1 MHFQKKVILL
11 FLFILFL
18 YSCSTTKKIE
28 EGRYLLSKNIIEEDG
43 KKIRDS
49 DAYKSIF
56 QKPNKKSLIFPPIG
70 LWFYNGSD
78 SLLQKPLQKWFSDP
92 ERTEKT
98 LDSLLIKDS
107 LLDWISANRNM
118 IRRYRMARNKLFV
131 RNESLPVLVDSTDIH
146 KSEKTLRNYYG
157 SKEGFLNAK
166 VSAETILRPAI
177 KPNFSEKKKKR
188 FRKKQKK
195 ATVVYHIEKG
205 EPYVIDS
212 LAYFIEDQKI
222 DSIYRSTLEKSYLKK
237 NQNFNEKTFLDEK
250 DRIVKLLR
258 NHGYYYFHPNN
269 IRMEADSVTLGHRR
283 LIGIVN
289 IEPNPTDTLKQYNKI
304 FKISKVKVITD
315 HITRS
320 YILPKKTPV
329 TYKKYQILSYDSLKY
344 KPRVFTD
351 ATIIA
356 VDSTYRLDNDQLTK
370 QNYSQ
375 LRNFYIPEIRYE
387 KDTISKGDYL
397 IANILLTPQKK
408 YSLDINSDAFRS
420 NYLTI
425 GFSPNVSLLSRNIF
439 GGAEN
444 LELSTKLTGG
454 TVAQIDNTSGF
465 ALESSLRAKVSFP
478 RFIIPF
484 IKTEEIFTKE
494 ANKATNIGLSATW
507 QNNIGIGKVE
517 FSSLI
522 DYTWNSSRM
531 IKHRVKLSNIQYIR
545 NFNKDR
551 YFNLYTSDKN
561 IRDKQYEDYFKF
573 NPDSKNQYAKGT
585 LNDNKLSVMIR
596 KDSDF
601 KNARFFNPIIYD
613 DYFEMIQRQRRITE
627 DVLIN
632 SSSYTFEYDGKRDK
646 NKKNPFY
653 FRGMIELAGNT
664 LNLLDNLLN
673 FTPTK
678 NALIYK
684 NSLLDVGYAQ
694 YVKFDF
700 DLRKYWKMSRN
711 AQFASRFLLGY
722 TIPYGNA
729 SSAPFNKTYLA
740 GGSEDIRAWQAY
752 DLGPGESNRSERSF
766 STEQLKMT
774 FNLEWRRKLSANLDG
789 ALFIDTGN
797 IWATNSQASKESLF
811 QLDTFYKQMA
821 VGSGF
826 GFRYNF
832 GYNIVFRFD
841 LAYKIHDPNQIKG
854 ERWFHHLKVWAPTF
868 NIGIGYPF

>member
-1 MHFQKKVILL
+1 VHFQIKVILL
-11 FLFILFL
+11 FLFILFF
-18 YSCSTTKKIE
+18 YSCSTTKKIQD
-28 EGRYLLSKNIIEEDG
+28 GRYLLSKNIIEEDG
-43 KKIRDS
+43 KKIRNS

-56 QKPNKKSLIFPPIG
+56 QKPNKKSLIFFPIG

-78 SLLQKPLQKWFSDP
+78 SLLQKPLQKWFLDP
-92 ERTEKT
+92 NRTEKT
-98 LDSLLIKDS
+98 LDSLLIKDR
-107 LLDWISANRNM
+107 LLDWTSDNRNM
-118 IRRYRMARNKLFV
+118 TRRYRMTRNKLFV
-131 RNESLPVLVDSTDIH
+131 RNESLPILVDSSDTH
-146 KSEKTLRNYYG
+146 KSEKTLKNYYG

-166 VSAETILRPAI
+166 VSAETVLRPAI
-177 KPNFSEKKKKR
+177 KNNFSEKKKQR
-188 FRKKQKK
+188 LRKKQKK

-237 NQNFNEKTFLDEK
+237 KQNFNEKTFLDEK
-250 DRIVKLLR
+250 DRIVKLFR
-258 NHGYYYFHPNN
+258 NRGYYYFNPDNV
-269 IRMEADSVTLGHRR
+269 RMEADSVTLGRRR

-289 IEPNPTDTLKQYNKI
+289 IEPNPMDSLQQYNKI
-304 FKISKVKVITD
+304 FKISKVNIVTD
-315 HITRS
+315 YTTRNYNLS
-320 YILPKKTPV
+320 KKTSLF
-329 TYKKYQILSYDSLKY
+329 YKKYHLLSDDSLKY
-344 KPRVFTD
+344 KPQVFTN
-351 ATIIA
+351 ASILA
-356 VDSTYRLDNDQLTK
+356 VDSIYRLKNDQITK
-370 QNYSQ
+370 QNYSR

-387 KDTISKGDYL
+387 KDTISKGNYL
-397 IANILLTPQKK
+397 MANILLTPQKK

-425 GFSPNVSLLSRNIF
+425 GFSPNISLLSRNIF

-465 ALESSLRAKVSFP
+465 ALESSVRAKVSFP

-484 IKTEEIFTKE
+484 IKTEEIFTKT
-494 ANKATNIGLSATW
+494 ANKTTNIGFSATW

-573 NPDSKNQYAKGT
+573 NTDSKNKYS
-585 LNDNKLSVMIR
+585 DNTLSVMIR
-596 KDSDF
+596 NDSDF
-601 KNARFFNPIIYD
+601 KNSRFFNSAIYR
-613 DYFEMIQRQRRITE
+613 DYLEMIQRQRRITE

-632 SSSYTFEYDGKRDK
+632 SSSYTFEYDGISDK
-646 NKKNPFY
+646 SKKNPFY
-653 FRGMIELAGNT
+653 FRGTVELAGNT
-664 LNLLDNLLN
+664 LNFLDRLFN

-684 NSLLDVGYAQ
+684 NNLMGVGYAQ
-694 YVKFDF
+694 YLKFDF
-700 DLRKYWKMSRN
+700 DVRKYLKMSRG

-729 SSAPFNKTYLA
+729 TSAPFNKTYVA
-740 GGSEDIRAWQAY
+740 GGSDDIRAWRAY
-752 DLGPGESNRSERSF
+752 DLGPGESNRNERSF
-766 STEQLKMT
+766 STEQFKIT
-774 FNLEWRRKLSANLDG
+774 VNLEWRRKLSDNMDG

-797 IWATNSQASKESLF
+797 IWATSSEASKESLF
-811 QLDTFYKQMA
+811 RFNNFYKQMA
-821 VGSGF
+821 IGSGF
-826 GFRYNF
+826 GFRYDL
-832 GYNIVFRFD
+832 GYNIIFRLD
-841 LAYKIHDPNQIKG
+841 LAYKIHDPNQSIGK
-854 ERWFHHLKVWAPTF
+854 RWFHHLKFWKPTF